1 MAAKVRG
8 KAVSLSHQRSELLDV
23 HLRRS
28 NGLSA
33 LTTHHGMPV
42 LQCPRAN
49 ALESPAL
56 QHRSANT
63 QHAAHTFWWMCP
75 VVSSGKWLP
84 PLPPAPP
91 MAVPT
96 SPGSLTRS
104 FITCASAWN
113 RFISLRGGTHTA
125 AQTVWCGAVS
135 MGVCVS
141 HPPRIGMKCCDT
153 PDTASGSCSFCFLLS
168 FGCVSPCESKRW
180 NDWEPGWRQDSTR
193 DRNTPLG
200 SEGRPGGRDLPSSP
214 FISPSFPLH
223 VQLDKNLSSHSR

>member
-1 MAAKVRG
+1 MPTRQCLGKSCSSTPIRKHAA
-8 KAVSLSHQRSELLDV
+8 RSTHILVDV
-23 HLRRS
+23 PGSVKWEVAPPPPPRPS
-28 NGLSA
+28 NGCAHQPRELDEV
-33 LTTHHGMPV
+33 LHHV
-42 LQCPRAN
+42 RIC
-49 ALESPAL
+49 LEPFHKPA
-56 QHRSANT
+56 
-63 QHAAHTFWWMCP
+63 W
-75 VVSSGKWLP
+75 
-84 PLPPAPP
+84 
-91 MAVPT
+91 
-96 SPGSLTRS
+96 
-104 FITCASAWN
+104 
-113 RFISLRGGTHTA
+113 LRGGTHTA
-125 AQTVWCGAVS
+125 AQTVWCGAVT